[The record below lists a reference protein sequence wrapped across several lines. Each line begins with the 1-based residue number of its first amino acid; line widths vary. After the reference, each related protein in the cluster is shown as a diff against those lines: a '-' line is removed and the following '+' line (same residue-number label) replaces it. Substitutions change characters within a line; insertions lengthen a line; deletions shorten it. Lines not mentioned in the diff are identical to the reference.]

1 MRRKGGAQVKTGR
14 RTRQL
19 LALQNRLDDA
29 QDAAERL
36 GWPDVQ
42 AAVQDVLDLVQ
53 HKADAELEELEDVAG
68 DVDH

>member
-1 MRRKGGAQVKTGR
+1 VKTGR

-19 LALQNRLDDA
+19 LALQNRLDDV

>member
-1 MRRKGGAQVKTGR
+1 MKTGG

-19 LALQNRLDDA
+19 LALQNLLDDA

-53 HKADAELEELEDVAG
+53 HKADAELEDVAG

>member
-1 MRRKGGAQVKTGR
+1 VKTGR

-19 LALQNRLDDA
+19 LALQKLLDDA

>member
-1 MRRKGGAQVKTGR
+1 MKTGR

-19 LALQNRLDDA
+19 LALQKLLDDA

>member
-1 MRRKGGAQVKTGR
+1 VKTGG

-19 LALQNRLDDA
+19 LALQNLLDDA

>member
-1 MRRKGGAQVKTGR
+1 MKTGR

>member
-1 MRRKGGAQVKTGR
+1 VKTGR

>member
-1 MRRKGGAQVKTGR
+1 MKTGG

-19 LALQNRLDDA
+19 LALQNLLDDA

>member
-1 MRRKGGAQVKTGR
+1 VKTGG

-19 LALQNRLDDA
+19 LALQNLLDDA

-53 HKADAELEELEDVAG
+53 HKADAELGELEDVAG

>member
-1 MRRKGGAQVKTGR
+1 VKTGR

-19 LALQNRLDDA
+19 LALQNRLDDT

>member
-1 MRRKGGAQVKTGR
+1 VKTGR

-36 GWPDVQ
+36 GWPEVQ
-42 AAVQDVLDLVQ
+42 AAVEDVLDLVQ
-53 HKADAELEELEDVAG
+53 HKADAELEELKDVAG

>member
-1 MRRKGGAQVKTGR
+1 MKTGR

-29 QDAAERL
+29 QDAAQRL
-36 GWPDVQ
+36 GWPEVEE
-42 AAVQDVLDLVQ
+42 AVKQVLELVEE
-53 HKADAELEELEDVAG
+53 KADAELEELEDVAG

>member
-1 MRRKGGAQVKTGR
+1 MKTGG

-19 LALQNRLDDA
+19 LALQNLLDDA

-53 HKADAELEELEDVAG
+53 HKADAELGELEDVAG

>member
-1 MRRKGGAQVKTGR
+1 VKAGR

>member
-1 MRRKGGAQVKTGR
+1 MKTGR

-19 LALQNRLDDA
+19 LALQNLLDDA

>member
-1 MRRKGGAQVKTGR
+1 
-14 RTRQL
+14 
-19 LALQNRLDDA
+19 
-29 QDAAERL
+29 L

-53 HKADAELEELEDVAG
+53 HKADAELEDVAG